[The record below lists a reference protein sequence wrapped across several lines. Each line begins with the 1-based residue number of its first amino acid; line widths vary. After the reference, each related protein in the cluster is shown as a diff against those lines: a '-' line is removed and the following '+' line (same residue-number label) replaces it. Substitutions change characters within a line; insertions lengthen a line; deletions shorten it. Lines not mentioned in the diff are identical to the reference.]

1 MTIQINDRWRITEDE
16 EGYFTLEEFYEDR
29 WTCQATSSVLSY
41 MLISYIDNRFRQ
53 ADPAT
58 PEALI
63 LLLSQLLDEIK
74 ACAKEK

>member
-16 EGYFTLEEFYEDR
+16 EGYFTLEELYAGE
-29 WTCQATSSVLSY
+29 WNCQTMSKVLSY